1 MANWD
6 EETLNN
12 VINQKHGEAEK
23 SKPKTAIVRENAGD
37 SRSVPVIYLLL
48 YWHKANMLFKFVHYT
63 NVRLSVS

>member
-23 SKPKTAIVRENAGD
+23 SKPKTAIVRIGTRN
-37 SRSVPVIYLLL
+37 VPVYLVC
-48 YWHKANMLFKFVHYT
+48 FVCMKQTCFSIMGQNGLQSSNSQFH
-63 NVRLSVS
+63 